1 MALGAMEKYGITVKL
16 VPVAFHNFKQHKFR
30 SQIIMEFGEVYEVP
44 QNIFEAYKSDKKTG
58 VSLLLELVEQVHSKI
73 FRD

>member
-1 MALGAMEKYGITVKL
+1 MALGAMEKYGIPVKL
-16 VPVAFHNFKQHKFR
+16 VPVAFHYFKQHKFR
-30 SQIIMEFGEVYEVP
+30 SQIIMEFGEAYEVP